1 MIENKRNTV
10 KEVKVTIGLPTYNGE
25 KSIKKAIESILSQ
38 TYTNFQIIISDNAST
53 DSTSVICKEYERK
66 DNRIVYIRHEENRG
80 WDFNFPF
87 VLSKAKSDY
96 FVWLADDDYWEST
109 FLEKNVSILNSN
121 KNVVGSIGLV
131 KFFGVENFQIEKNL
145 VFKIKNLV
153 RRGSNDN
160 HEKYVHVRP
169 AFGDYEK
176 KAETYLRFDQA
187 SFVYGLFRTE
197 KVKNRMIRMGHAWD
211 GIFMLNILK
220 EGDLYVVDEVLLH
233 RFVSGVHGGS
243 GYLTSYK
250 KHILPLKGLILPS
263 SNIAYWCL
271 KNIGIKF
278 FLRNLD
284 WFVLTIVYGWYSIIK
299 EIVVK
304 TDTKLRE

>member
-1 MIENKRNTV
+1 MIQNKKNTM

-25 KSIKKAIESILSQ
+25 KYIKKAIETVLLQ
-38 TYTNFQIIISDNAST
+38 TYTNFQLIISDNAST
-53 DSTSVICKEYERK
+53 DSTSIICKEYEKK
-66 DNRIVYIRHEENRG
+66 DGRILYIRHEENKG
-80 WDFNFPF
+80 WEFNFPF

-96 FVWLADDDYWEST
+96 FVWLGDDDYWEPT

-131 KFFGVENFQIEKNL
+131 EFYGIEKIYVNENL
-145 VFKIKNLV
+145 VFKIKNLIK
-153 RRGSNDN
+153 RGSNDGYK
-160 HEKYVHVRP
+160 KYLHVRP
-169 AFGDYEK
+169 AFGGYEE

-197 KVKNRMIRMGHAWD
+197 KAKKRMISMGHAWD
-211 GIFMLNILK
+211 GIFLLNILK

-243 GYLTSYK
+243 GYFSSYK
-250 KHILPLKGLILPS
+250 NNILSLKGLILPS
-263 SNIAYWCL
+263 SNIAYWCF

-278 FLRNLD
+278 FLRNFD
-284 WFVLTIVYGWYSIIK
+284 WFALSIVYGWYSIIK
-299 EIVVK
+299 EITVK
-304 TDTKLRE
+304 TDTKLRQ

>member
-1 MIENKRNTV
+1 MMTQNGEKSLE
-10 KEVKVTIGLPTYNGE
+10 KVKVSIGLPTYNGE
-25 KSIKKAIESILSQ
+25 KSIKRAIETVLSQ
-38 TYTNFQIIISDNAST
+38 TYTNFQLTISDNAST
-53 DSTSVICKEYERK
+53 DSTQTICREYEKK
-66 DNRIVYIRHEENRG
+66 DNRVIYIRHEENRG
-80 WDFNFPF
+80 WEFNFPF
-87 VLSKAKSDY
+87 LLSKAKSEY
-96 FVWLADDDYWEST
+96 FVWLGDDDYWEPT
-109 FLEKNVSILNSN
+109 FLEKNIAILNSN

-131 KFFGVENFQIEKNL
+131 KFYGIENFHIKKNL
-145 VFKIKNLV
+145 IFKIKNKV
-153 RRGSNDN
+153 RRGSNDD

-169 AFGDYEK
+169 VSGDYEK

-197 KVKNRMIRMGHAWD
+197 KIKKRMIRMGHACD

-220 EGDLYVVDEVLLH
+220 EGDLHVIDEVLLH
-233 RFVSGVHGGS
+233 RFVSGIHAGS

-250 KHILPLKGLILPS
+250 KHILPLKGLIFPS

-284 WFVLTIVYGWYSIIK
+284 WFTLSLVYGWYSIVK
-299 EIVVK
+299 EIIIK
-304 TDTKLRE
+304 TGTK